1 MNACV
6 NIVCLVFQHLLLLAE
21 FSLLEVV
28 EVLAILEF
36 RFVHF
41 AVGFSNRAI
50 FLHKTANIQCWFLA
64 LLKCKGVA
72 VLV

>member
-1 MNACV
+1 M
-6 NIVCLVFQHLLLLAE
+6 AE

-41 AVGFSNRAI
+41 AVGFSTRVI
-50 FLHKTANIQCWFLA
+50 FPHT
-64 LLKCKGVA
+64 LLVFSFIE
-72 VLV
+72 V